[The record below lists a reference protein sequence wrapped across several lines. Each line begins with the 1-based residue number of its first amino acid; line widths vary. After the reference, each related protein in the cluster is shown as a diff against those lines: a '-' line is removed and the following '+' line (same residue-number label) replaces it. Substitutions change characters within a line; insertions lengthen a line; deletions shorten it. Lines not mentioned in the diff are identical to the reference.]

1 MLISLKLVTPM
12 KILHTADWHIG
23 KRLDLYPRLDEQR
36 QVLEEICE
44 IAERESVDAIVIA
57 GDLFDNFNPSSEA
70 TELLYSTLH
79 RLSANGTRAVIAIA
93 GNHDSPERIQVP
105 DALAKVCGIL
115 FVGFP
120 NTEVKP
126 FCTQGKVEVIRTAKG
141 FIEINLP
148 NCTFP
153 LRILHTPYAN
163 ELRLK
168 TFLGVEDSEEAL
180 RMNLQNHWQE
190 LASEYLDQNG
200 FNMLATHLY
209 VMQKG
214 GPMPDE
220 PDDERP
226 ILHIGGAQAIYTE
239 NFPEQVHYIA
249 LGHLHRYQVVD
260 TNPAPA
266 VYSSSPLAYSFSE
279 ANQRKFVV
287 LIEAEAGKLIEYH
300 PIELY
305 KGKKLR
311 RKSFH
316 SVDEAIAWLQ
326 EHADDLIELTI
337 ISDNYLEASDKKR
350 INEAH
355 SGIIQIIPQ
364 IKKAE
369 IEEANAE
376 IDLSLGMEKLFQ
388 EYFKYKNKGQ
398 EPSAGLMEVFK
409 EVLGTETEN

>member
-1 MLISLKLVTPM
+1 M

-23 KRLDLYPRLDEQR
+23 KRLDNYSRLEEQR
-36 QVLEEICE
+36 LVLEEICG
-44 IAERESVDAIVIA
+44 IAEQENVDAIIIA

-120 NTEVKP
+120 NTEIKP
-126 FCTQGKVEVIRTAKG
+126 FCTQGKVEIVRTAKG
-141 FIEINLP
+141 YIELTLP
-148 NCTFP
+148 NADFP

-163 ELRLK
+163 EQRLR
-168 TFLGVEDSEEAL
+168 TFLGIEESEEAL
-180 RMNLQNHWQE
+180 RVHLQNHWQE
-190 LASEYLDQNG
+190 LADLYLDDKG
-200 FNMLATHLY
+200 FNLLATHLF

-214 GPMPDE
+214 GPMPEE

-239 NFPEQVHYIA
+239 NFPKQVHYIA

-260 TNPAPA
+260 KNPAPA
-266 VYSSSPLAYSFSE
+266 IYSSSLLAYSFSE
-279 ANQRKFVV
+279 ANQTKYVV
-287 LIEAEAGKLIEYH
+287 LIEAEAGKLVSYR
-300 PIELY
+300 PIELT

-316 SVDEAIAWLQ
+316 SIDDAIIWLG
-326 EHADDLIELTI
+326 EHSDDLIELTI
-337 ISDNYLEASDKKR
+337 ISDNYLEAADKKR
-350 INEAH
+350 LNEAH

-364 IKKAE
+364 IKRSEIAE
-369 IEEANAE
+369 ATSE
-376 IDLSLGMEKLFQ
+376 IDLSLSIEKLFG
-388 EYFKYKNKGQ
+388 EYFKTKNKGQ
-398 EPSAGLMEVFK
+398 EPSEGLMEVFR
-409 EVLGTETEN
+409 EVLGTEEEGA

>member
-1 MLISLKLVTPM
+1 M

-23 KRLDLYPRLDEQR
+23 KKLDNFSRLDEQR
-36 QVLEEICE
+36 LVLEEICE
-44 IAERESVDAIVIA
+44 IAEREQVDAIVIA

-105 DALAKVCGIL
+105 DALAKVCGIQ

-126 FCTQGKVEVIRTAKG
+126 FCTQGQVDIIKTAPG
-141 FIEINLP
+141 FIEIKLP
-148 NCTFP
+148 NTTFP
-153 LRILHTPYAN
+153 LRVLHTPYAN
-163 ELRLK
+163 EQRLK
-168 TFLGVEDSEEAL
+168 TFLGVEESEEAL
-180 RMNLQNHWQE
+180 RVHLQQHWQT
-190 LASEYLDQNG
+190 LADEYLDDKG
-200 FNMLATHLY
+200 FNLLATHLF

-214 GPMPDE
+214 GPMPEE

-239 NFPEQVHYIA
+239 NFPKQVHYIA
-249 LGHLHRYQVVD
+249 LGHLHRFHQVD
-260 TNPAPA
+260 KIPAPA

-279 ANQRKFVV
+279 ANQNKYVV
-287 LIEAEAGKLIEYH
+287 LIEAEAGKLAGYK
-300 PIELY
+300 PVELL

-316 SVDEAIAWLQ
+316 SIDEAIEWLAGHS
-326 EHADDLIELTI
+326 EDLIELTI

-350 INEAH
+350 LMEAH

-364 IKKAE
+364 IKKSEVADTSSE
-369 IEEANAE
+369 V
-376 IDLSLGMEKLFQ
+376 DLTLSMEKLFQ
-388 EYFKYKNKGQ
+388 EYFKTKNKGQ
-398 EPSAGLMEVFK
+398 EPSEGLMEVFR
-409 EVLGTETEN
+409 EVLGSEVE

>member
-1 MLISLKLVTPM
+1 MTRM

-23 KRLDLYPRLDEQR
+23 KKLDNFSRLDEQR
-36 QVLEEICE
+36 LVLEEICE
-44 IAERESVDAIVIA
+44 IAEREAVDAIVIA

-126 FCTQGKVEVIRTAKG
+126 FCTQGKVDIVKTAPG

-148 NCTFP
+148 NAPFP
-153 LRILHTPYAN
+153 LRVLHTPYAN
-163 ELRLK
+163 EQRLK
-168 TFLGVEDSEEAL
+168 TFLGVEESEEAL
-180 RMNLQNHWQE
+180 RIHLQEHWQT
-190 LASEYLDQNG
+190 LADQYLDDKG
-200 FNMLATHLY
+200 FNLLATHLF

-214 GPMPDE
+214 GPMPEE

-239 NFPEQVHYIA
+239 NFPKQVHYIA
-249 LGHLHRYQVVD
+249 LGHLHRFHQVDKV
-260 TNPAPA
+260 PAPS

-279 ANQRKFVV
+279 ANQNKYVI
-287 LIEAEAGKLIEYH
+287 LIEAEAGKLVGYT
-300 PIELY
+300 PIELL
-305 KGKKLR
+305 KGKKLH

-316 SVDEAIAWLQ
+316 SIDEAIEWLG
-326 EHADDLIELTI
+326 EHSEDLIELTI

-350 INEAH
+350 LMEAH

-364 IKKAE
+364 IKKSEVADTSAE
-369 IEEANAE
+369 V
-376 IDLSLGMEKLFQ
+376 DLSLSMEKLFQ
-388 EYFKYKNKGQ
+388 EYFKSKNKGQ
-398 EPSAGLMEVFK
+398 EPSEGLMEVFR
-409 EVLGTETEN
+409 EVLGSEAE

>member
-1 MLISLKLVTPM
+1 M

-23 KRLDLYPRLDEQR
+23 KKLDLYSRLGEQR
-36 QVLEEICE
+36 LVLEEICE
-44 IAERESVDAIVIA
+44 IAEREQVDAVVIA

-79 RLSANGTRAVIAIA
+79 RLSANGARAVIAIA

-126 FCTQGKVEVIRTAKG
+126 FCTQGKVDIVRTARG

-148 NCTFP
+148 NCDFP

-163 ELRLK
+163 EQRLK
-168 TFLGVEDSEEAL
+168 TFLGVEDSEELL
-180 RMNLQNHWQE
+180 RLHLQQHWQT
-190 LASEYLDQNG
+190 LADEYLDENG
-200 FNMLATHLY
+200 FNLLATHLF
-209 VMQKG
+209 VMKKG
-214 GPMPDE
+214 E
-220 PDDERP
+220 PVPEEPEEERP

-239 NFPEQVHYIA
+239 NFPDKVHYIA
-249 LGHLHRYQVVD
+249 LGHLHRFQVID
-260 TNPAPA
+260 KKPAPV

-279 ANQRKFVV
+279 ANQTKYVV
-287 LIEAEAGKLIEYH
+287 LIEAAVGKLIGYH
-300 PIELY
+300 PIELT

-316 SVDEAIAWLQ
+316 SIDEALIWLA
-326 EHADDLIELTI
+326 EYPEDLMELTI
-337 ISDNYLEASDKKR
+337 ISDNYLEAADKKR
-350 INEAH
+350 LMEAH
-355 SGIIQIIPQ
+355 PGIIQIIPQ

-369 IEEANAE
+369 LAE
-376 IDLSLGMEKLFQ
+376 STSGIDLSLSMEKLFQ
-388 EYFKYKNKGQ
+388 EYFKTKYKGQ
-398 EPSAGLMEVFK
+398 EPSEGLMEVFR
-409 EVLGTETEN
+409 EVLGSEGD

>member
-1 MLISLKLVTPM
+1 M

-23 KRLDLYPRLDEQR
+23 KKLDNFSRLDEQR
-36 QVLEEICE
+36 LVLEEICE
-44 IAERESVDAIVIA
+44 IAEREAVDAIVVA

-126 FCTQGKVEVIRTAKG
+126 FCTQGNVEIVRTAPG
-141 FIEINLP
+141 FIEISLP
-148 NCTFP
+148 NTAFP
-153 LRILHTPYAN
+153 LRVLHTPYAN
-163 ELRLK
+163 EQRLK
-168 TFLGVEDSEEAL
+168 TFLGVEESEEAL
-180 RMNLQNHWQE
+180 RVHLQEHWQH
-190 LASEYLDQNG
+190 LADQYLDNQG
-200 FNMLATHLY
+200 FNLLATHLF

-214 GPMPDE
+214 GPMPEE

-239 NFPEQVHYIA
+239 NFPKQVHYIA
-249 LGHLHRYQVVD
+249 LGHLHRFHQVD
-260 TNPAPA
+260 KAPAPS

-279 ANQRKFVV
+279 ANQNKYVI
-287 LIEAEAGKLIEYH
+287 LIEAEAGKLVGYK
-300 PIELY
+300 PIELL

-316 SVDEAIAWLQ
+316 SIDEAIEWLA
-326 EHADDLIELTI
+326 EHQYDLIELTI

-350 INEAH
+350 LIEAH
-355 SGIIQIIPQ
+355 SGIVQIIPQ
-364 IKKAE
+364 IKKSEVADTSSE
-369 IEEANAE
+369 V
-376 IDLSLGMEKLFQ
+376 DLSLSMEKLFQ
-388 EYFKYKNKGQ
+388 EYFKSKYKGQ
-398 EPSAGLMEVFK
+398 EPSEGLMEVFR
-409 EVLGTETEN
+409 EVLGSEAE

>member
-1 MLISLKLVTPM
+1 M

-23 KRLDLYPRLDEQR
+23 KKLDHYSRLDEQR
-36 QVLEEICE
+36 LVLNEICE
-44 IAERESVDAIVIA
+44 IAEHEQVDAVVVA

-126 FCTQGKVEVIRTAKG
+126 FCTQGRVDVVQTAPG
-141 FIEINLP
+141 FLEINLP
-148 NCTFP
+148 NASFP

-163 ELRLK
+163 EQRLK

-180 RMNLQNHWQE
+180 RIHLQQHWQQ
-190 LASEYLDQNG
+190 LADLHLDDKG
-200 FNMLATHLY
+200 FNLLATHLF

-214 GPMPDE
+214 GPMPEE

-239 NFPEQVHYIA
+239 NFPKQVHYIA
-249 LGHLHRYQVVD
+249 LGHLHRFHQVD
-260 TNPAPA
+260 KKPAPS

-279 ANQRKFVV
+279 ANQTKYVV
-287 LIEAEAGKLIEYH
+287 LIEAEAGKLVGYK
-300 PIELY
+300 PIELL

-316 SVDEAIAWLQ
+316 SIDEAVGWLG
-326 EHADDLIELTI
+326 EHQDDLIELTI
-337 ISDNYLEASDKKR
+337 ISDNYLEAADKKKLM
-350 INEAH
+350 EAH

-364 IKKAE
+364 IKKSEVADTSS
-369 IEEANAE
+369 E
-376 IDLSLGMEKLFQ
+376 IDLSLSMEKLFQ
-388 EYFKYKNKGQ
+388 EYFKTKNKGQ
-398 EPSAGLMEVFK
+398 EPSEGLMEVFR
-409 EVLGTETEN
+409 EVLGAEEEG

>member
-1 MLISLKLVTPM
+1 M

-23 KRLDLYPRLDEQR
+23 KKLDNFSRLDEQR
-36 QVLEEICE
+36 LVLEEICE
-44 IAERESVDAIVIA
+44 IAEREQVDAIVVA

-115 FVGFP
+115 FIGFP

-126 FCTQGKVEVIRTAKG
+126 FCTQGQVDIVKTAPG

-148 NCTFP
+148 NASFP
-153 LRILHTPYAN
+153 LRVLHTPYAN
-163 ELRLK
+163 EQRLK
-168 TFLGVEDSEEAL
+168 TFLGVEESEETL
-180 RMNLQNHWQE
+180 RVHLQQHWQT
-190 LASEYLDQNG
+190 LADQYLDDKG
-200 FNMLATHLY
+200 FNLLATHLF

-214 GPMPDE
+214 GPMPEE

-239 NFPEQVHYIA
+239 NFPKQVHYIA
-249 LGHLHRYQVVD
+249 LGHLHRFHQVDKV
-260 TNPAPA
+260 PAPA

-279 ANQRKFVV
+279 ANQSKYVI
-287 LIEAEAGKLIEYH
+287 LIEAEAGKLVGYK
-300 PIELY
+300 PIELL

-316 SVDEAIAWLQ
+316 SIDEAIKWLE
-326 EHADDLIELTI
+326 EHSEDLIELTI

-350 INEAH
+350 LMEAH

-364 IKKAE
+364 IKKSEVADTSSE
-369 IEEANAE
+369 V
-376 IDLSLGMEKLFQ
+376 DLSLSMEKLFQ
-388 EYFKYKNKGQ
+388 EYFKTKNKGQ
-398 EPSAGLMEVFK
+398 EPSEGLMEVFR
-409 EVLGTETEN
+409 EVLGSEAE

>member
-1 MLISLKLVTPM
+1 M

-23 KRLDLYPRLDEQR
+23 KKLDNFSRLDEQR
-36 QVLEEICE
+36 LVLEEICE
-44 IAERESVDAIVIA
+44 IAEREQVDAIVVA

-126 FCTQGKVEVIRTAKG
+126 FCTQGQVDIVKTAPG

-148 NCTFP
+148 NASFP
-153 LRILHTPYAN
+153 LRVLHTPYAN
-163 ELRLK
+163 EQRLK
-168 TFLGVEDSEEAL
+168 TFLGVEESEEAL
-180 RMNLQNHWQE
+180 RVHLQQHWQT
-190 LASEYLDQNG
+190 LADQYLDDKG
-200 FNMLATHLY
+200 FNLLATHLF

-214 GPMPDE
+214 GPMPEE

-226 ILHIGGAQAIYTE
+226 ILHVGGAQAIYTE
-239 NFPEQVHYIA
+239 NFPKQVHYIA
-249 LGHLHRYQVVD
+249 LGHLHRFHQVDKV
-260 TNPAPA
+260 PAPA

-279 ANQRKFVV
+279 ANQNKYVI
-287 LIEAEAGKLIEYH
+287 LIEAEAGKLVGYK
-300 PIELY
+300 PIELL

-316 SVDEAIAWLQ
+316 SIDEAIKWLE
-326 EHADDLIELTI
+326 EHSEDLIELTI

-350 INEAH
+350 LMEAH

-364 IKKAE
+364 IKKSE
-369 IEEANAE
+369 VSDTSSEV
-376 IDLSLGMEKLFQ
+376 DLSLSMEKLFQ
-388 EYFKYKNKGQ
+388 EYFKTKNKGQ
-398 EPSAGLMEVFK
+398 EPSEGLMEVFR
-409 EVLGTETEN
+409 EVLGSEAE

>member
-1 MLISLKLVTPM
+1 MLFSSKLATQM

-23 KRLDLYPRLDEQR
+23 KRLDLYSRLDEQR
-36 QVLEEICE
+36 EVLEEICE
-44 IAERESVDAIVIA
+44 IAENEEVDAVVIA

-70 TELLYSTLH
+70 TELLYTTLH
-79 RLSANGTRAVIAIA
+79 RLSASGTRAVIAIA

-126 FCTQGKVEVIRTAKG
+126 FCTQGKVDILKTAPG
-141 FIEINLP
+141 FIEISLP
-148 NCTFP
+148 HCDFP
-153 LRILHTPYAN
+153 LRLLHTPYAN
-163 ELRLK
+163 EQRLK

-180 RMNLQNHWQE
+180 RTHLQNHWKE
-190 LASEYLDQNG
+190 VADTYLDEKG

-209 VMQKG
+209 VMQRG
-214 GPMPDE
+214 GPMPEE

-226 ILHIGGAQAIYTE
+226 ILHVGGAQAIFTE
-239 NFPEQVHYIA
+239 NFPKQVHYIA

-260 TNPAPA
+260 KNPAPV

-287 LIEAEAGKLIEYH
+287 LIEAAAGKLESFR
-300 PIELY
+300 PIELL

-316 SVDEAIAWLQ
+316 SIDEAIEWLT
-326 EHADDLIELTI
+326 EHSDDLIELTI

-350 INEAH
+350 LLEAH
-355 SGIIQIIPQ
+355 AGIIQIIPQ
-364 IKKAE
+364 VKRPEVAE
-369 IEEANAE
+369 GNAE
-376 IDLSLGMEKLFQ
+376 IDLSLGMETLFQ
-388 EYFKYKNKGQ
+388 EYFKSKYKGQ
-398 EPSAGLMEVFK
+398 EPSAGLMEVFR
-409 EVLGTETEN
+409 EVLGTEEES

>member
-1 MLISLKLVTPM
+1 M

-23 KRLDLYPRLDEQR
+23 KKLDNFSRLEEQR
-36 QVLEEICE
+36 LVLEEICE
-44 IAERESVDAIVIA
+44 IAEREAVDAIVIA

-79 RLSANGTRAVIAIA
+79 RLSGNGTRAVIAIA

-126 FCTQGKVEVIRTAKG
+126 FCTQGQVDIVKTAPG

-148 NCTFP
+148 NAAFP
-153 LRILHTPYAN
+153 LRVLHTPYAN
-163 ELRLK
+163 EQRLK
-168 TFLGVEDSEEAL
+168 TFLGVEESEEAL
-180 RMNLQNHWQE
+180 RVHLQQHWQQ
-190 LASEYLDQNG
+190 LADEHLDNQG
-200 FNMLATHLY
+200 FNLLATHLF

-214 GPMPDE
+214 GPMPEE

-239 NFPEQVHYIA
+239 NFPKQVHYIA
-249 LGHLHRYQVVD
+249 LGHLHRFHQVDKV
-260 TNPAPA
+260 PAPA

-279 ANQRKFVV
+279 ANQTKYVI
-287 LIEAEAGKLIEYH
+287 LIEAEAGKLVGYK
-300 PIELY
+300 PVELL

-316 SVDEAIAWLQ
+316 SIDEAIEWLAEHQ
-326 EHADDLIELTI
+326 EDLIELTI

-350 INEAH
+350 LMEAH

-364 IKKAE
+364 IKKSEVADTSSE
-369 IEEANAE
+369 V
-376 IDLSLGMEKLFQ
+376 DLSLSMERLFQ
-388 EYFKYKNKGQ
+388 EYFKTKNKGQ
-398 EPSAGLMEVFK
+398 EPSEGLMEVFR
-409 EVLGTETEN
+409 EVLGTEGE

>member
-1 MLISLKLVTPM
+1 M

-23 KRLDLYPRLDEQR
+23 KKLDNFSRLDEQR
-36 QVLEEICE
+36 LVLEEICE
-44 IAERESVDAIVIA
+44 IAEREQVDAIVVA

-126 FCTQGKVEVIRTAKG
+126 FCTQGQVDIVKTAPG

-148 NCTFP
+148 NASFP
-153 LRILHTPYAN
+153 LRVLHTPYAN
-163 ELRLK
+163 EQRLK
-168 TFLGVEDSEEAL
+168 TFLGVEESEEAL
-180 RMNLQNHWQE
+180 RVHLQQHWQT
-190 LASEYLDQNG
+190 LADQYLDDKG
-200 FNMLATHLY
+200 FNLLATHLF

-214 GPMPDE
+214 GPMPEE

-239 NFPEQVHYIA
+239 NFPKQVHYIA
-249 LGHLHRYQVVD
+249 LGHLHRFHQVDKV
-260 TNPAPA
+260 PAPA

-279 ANQRKFVV
+279 ANQSKYVI
-287 LIEAEAGKLIEYH
+287 LIEAEAGKLVGYK
-300 PIELY
+300 PIELL

-316 SVDEAIAWLQ
+316 SIDEAIKWLE
-326 EHADDLIELTI
+326 EHSEDLIELTI

-350 INEAH
+350 LMEAH

-364 IKKAE
+364 IKKSEVADTSSE
-369 IEEANAE
+369 V
-376 IDLSLGMEKLFQ
+376 DLSLSMEKLFQ
-388 EYFKYKNKGQ
+388 EYFKTKNKGQ
-398 EPSAGLMEVFK
+398 EPSEGLMEVFR
-409 EVLGTETEN
+409 EVLGSEAE

>member
-1 MLISLKLVTPM
+1 MTRM

-23 KRLDLYPRLDEQR
+23 KKLDNFSRLEEQR
-36 QVLEEICE
+36 LVLDEICE
-44 IAERESVDAIVIA
+44 IAEHEAVDAIVIA

-120 NTEVKP
+120 NTEIRP
-126 FCTQGKVEVIRTAKG
+126 FCTQGQVDIIKTAPG
-141 FIEINLP
+141 FLEIKLP
-148 NCTFP
+148 NAAFP
-153 LRILHTPYAN
+153 LRVLHTPYAN
-163 ELRLK
+163 EQRLK
-168 TFLGVEDSEEAL
+168 TFLGVEESEEAL
-180 RMNLQNHWQE
+180 RIHLQQHWQQ
-190 LASEYLDQNG
+190 LADEHLDNNG
-200 FNMLATHLY
+200 FNLLATHLF

-214 GPMPDE
+214 GEMPEE

-239 NFPEQVHYIA
+239 NFPKQVHYIA
-249 LGHLHRYQVVD
+249 LGHLHRFHQVDKV
-260 TNPAPA
+260 PAPA

-279 ANQRKFVV
+279 ANQNKYVI
-287 LIEAEAGKLIEYH
+287 LIEAEAGKLVGYT
-300 PIELY
+300 PIELL

-316 SVDEAIAWLQ
+316 SIDEAIEWLG
-326 EHADDLIELTI
+326 EHSEDLIELTI

-350 INEAH
+350 LMEAH

-364 IKKAE
+364 IKKSEVADTSSE
-369 IEEANAE
+369 V
-376 IDLSLGMEKLFQ
+376 DLSLSMEKLFQ
-388 EYFKYKNKGQ
+388 EYFKSKNKGQ
-398 EPSAGLMEVFK
+398 EPSNGLMEVFR
-409 EVLGTETEN
+409 EVLGSEAE

>member
-1 MLISLKLVTPM
+1 M

-23 KRLDLYPRLDEQR
+23 KKLDNFSRLDEQR
-36 QVLEEICE
+36 LVLEEICE
-44 IAERESVDAIVIA
+44 IAEREAVDAIIIA

-126 FCTQGKVEVIRTAKG
+126 FCTQGQVDIVKTAPG
-141 FIEINLP
+141 FIEIKLP
-148 NCTFP
+148 GAPFP
-153 LRILHTPYAN
+153 LRVLHTPYAN
-163 ELRLK
+163 EQRLK
-168 TFLGVEDSEEAL
+168 TFLGVEESEEAL
-180 RMNLQNHWQE
+180 RIHLQEHWQN
-190 LASEYLDQNG
+190 LADQYLDDQG
-200 FNMLATHLY
+200 FNLLATHLF

-214 GPMPDE
+214 GPMPEE

-239 NFPEQVHYIA
+239 NFPKQVHYIA
-249 LGHLHRYQVVD
+249 LGHLHRFHQVD
-260 TNPAPA
+260 KMPAPS
-266 VYSSSPLAYSFSE
+266 VYSSGPLAYSFSE
-279 ANQRKFVV
+279 ANQNKYVI
-287 LIEAEAGKLIEYH
+287 LIEAEAGKLVGYT
-300 PIELY
+300 PIELL

-316 SVDEAIAWLQ
+316 SIDEAIEWLA
-326 EHADDLIELTI
+326 EHSEDLIELTI

-350 INEAH
+350 LMEAH

-364 IKKAE
+364 IKKSEVADTSAE
-369 IEEANAE
+369 V
-376 IDLSLGMEKLFQ
+376 DLSLSMEKLFQ
-388 EYFKYKNKGQ
+388 EYFKSKNKGQ
-398 EPSAGLMEVFK
+398 EPSEGLMEVFR
-409 EVLGTETEN
+409 EVLGSEAE